1 MGRAALLLLL
11 FVFVA
16 CPAALAV
23 GACGGGSSEAKSAQ
37 APASDAGPAAPSE
50 GTAGDLASS
59 KAAFVAECS
68 KENPGT
74 EEYCGCAWDV
84 ARQTYGDDAVRA
96 KGTPSNDDL
105 AKIHVKVSSACASK
119 FPPEVIERAFMAG
132 CTKKQPEMQQ
142 YCACSW
148 QELSKKM
155 PAGELMAER
164 AKGSEKYQ
172 SAMHASA
179 NACGKLRPAR

>member
-1 MGRAALLLLL
+1 MRRAALLLSS
-11 FVFVA
+11 FAF
-16 CPAALAV
+16 AA
-23 GACGGGSSEAKSAQ
+23 ACGGRSSETPAKT
-37 APASDAGPAAPSE
+37 APTAGSDAGTSP
-50 GTAGDLASS
+50 GDGGAGDLASARAS
-59 KAAFVAECS
+59 FVADCAQQQ
-68 KENPGT
+68 PGA

-96 KGTPSNDDL
+96 KGTPSVDDL
-105 AKIHVKVSSACASK
+105 AKIHVKVAAACASK

-155 PAGELMAER
+155 PPGELMVER

-172 SAMHASA
+172 AAMRASA